1 MILENDIIR
10 CSILYFLVF
19 QYLERNCVTE
29 FGRDNFSFNTKVN
42 VGEFFENRAGG
53 ENVSSFILALDDK
66 LNNTK

>member
-1 MILENDIIR
+1 MFNF
-10 CSILYFLVF
+10 YFLVF

-53 ENVSSFILALDDK
+53 ENVSLPPF
-66 LNNTK
+66 

>member
-1 MILENDIIR
+1 MRKSLPENKMF
-10 CSILYFLVF
+10 SLYFLVF

-53 ENVSSFILALDDK
+53 ENVSLSPF
-66 LNNTK
+66 